1 MTDAVAVDLRD
12 ASALFSCIM
21 STCTDLVDHVPCS
34 IVVSEMCCVDCATL
48 CQRADDRVGV
58 TRIWAN
64 DRVGSG
70 NADAM
75 MSW

>member
-1 MTDAVAVDLRD
+1 MADAIAIDLGTCQLSFD
-12 ASALFSCIM
+12 CFVFM
-21 STCTDLVDHVPCS
+21 CTDLVDHVPCS
-34 IVVSEMCCVDCATL
+34 IVVAEMCCVDGTSL
-48 CQRADDRVGV
+48 CQWADDRVGV
-58 TRIWAN
+58 ASVRAN